1 LWSSKEQ
8 KMSEWFYLAQLWV
21 AVAAGMFSVTLGAM
35 KKLPSLWSI
44 GSLALVLLGLI
55 GQFVVSIAVV
65 SGGASAALDT
75 VEYFAYL
82 LVAIMVP
89 VGAGFWGLVERN
101 RWSTMIL
108 GVAALTVAVMLVRMH
123 QIWTGS
129 Y

>member
-1 LWSSKEQ
+1 
-8 KMSEWFYLAQLWV
+8 MIEWFYLAQLWF
-21 AVAAGMFSVTLGAM
+21 AVAAGIFSVTLGAM

-44 GSLALVLLGLI
+44 GSLAVVLLGLI
-55 GQFVVSIAVV
+55 GQLIVSIFLVT
-65 SGGASAALDT
+65 GGATAAIDT

-89 VGAGFWGLVERN
+89 IGAGFWGLVERN
-101 RWSTMIL
+101 RWSTIIL
-108 GVAALTVAVMLVRMH
+108 GLASLTVAVMLVRMH

>member
-8 KMSEWFYLAQLWV
+8 KMIEWFYLAQLWV
-21 AVAAGMFSVTLGAM
+21 AVAAGIFSLTLGAI
-35 KKLPSLWSI
+35 KKRPSLWSI
-44 GSLALVLLGLI
+44 GSLAVVLLGLI
-55 GQFVVSIAVV
+55 GQLVVSIVVV

-89 VGAGFWGLVERN
+89 IGAGFWGLVERN

>member
-1 LWSSKEQ
+1 LWSSKE
-8 KMSEWFYLAQLWV
+8 KKLIEWFYLTQLWV
-21 AVAAGMFSVTLGAM
+21 AVVAGIFAVTLGAM

-44 GSLALVLLGLI
+44 GSLAVVLLGLI
-55 GQFVVSIAVV
+55 GQLIVSIFVV
-65 SGGASAALDT
+65 SGGATAALDT

-89 VGAGFWGLVERN
+89 IGAGFWGLVERN

-108 GVAALTVAVMLVRMH
+108 GVASLTVVVMLVRMH

>member
-1 LWSSKEQ
+1 
-8 KMSEWFYLAQLWV
+8 MIEWFYLVQLWF
-21 AVAAGMFSVTLGAM
+21 AVAAGVFSVTLGAM

-44 GSLALVLLGLI
+44 GSLAVVLLGLI
-55 GQFVVSIAVV
+55 GQLVISIITVA
-65 SGGASAALDT
+65 GGQSAAVDT

-89 VGAGFWGLVERN
+89 IGAGFWGLVERN

-108 GVAALTVAVMLVRMH
+108 GFAALTVAVMLVRMH

>member
-1 LWSSKEQ
+1 LWSSKE
-8 KMSEWFYLAQLWV
+8 KKLIEWFYLAQLWFAVV
-21 AVAAGMFSVTLGAM
+21 AGIFSVTLGAM

-44 GSLALVLLGLI
+44 GSLAVVLLGLI
-55 GQFVVSIAVV
+55 GQLIVSIFVV
-65 SGGASAALDT
+65 SGGATAALDT

-89 VGAGFWGLVERN
+89 IGAGFWGLVERN

-108 GVAALTVAVMLVRMH
+108 GVASLTVAVMLVRMH

>member
-1 LWSSKEQ
+1 
-8 KMSEWFYLAQLWV
+8 MIEWFYLAQLWI
-21 AVAAGMFSVTLGAM
+21 AVAAGVFSVTLGTI

-44 GSLALVLLGLI
+44 GSLAIVLLGLI
-55 GQFVVSIAVV
+55 AQLVISIVAVA
-65 SGGASAALDT
+65 GGATAAIDT

-89 VGAGFWGLVERN
+89 IGAGFWGLVERN

-108 GVAALTVAVMLVRMH
+108 GFAALTVAVMLVRMN

>member
-1 LWSSKEQ
+1 
-8 KMSEWFYLAQLWV
+8 MIEWFYLAQFWV
-21 AVAAGMFSVTLGAM
+21 AVSAGIFSLTLGAM

-44 GSLALVLLGLI
+44 GSLAIVLLGLVAQLVI
-55 GQFVVSIAVV
+55 SIFAVV
-65 SGGASAALDT
+65 GGESASVDT

-89 VGAGFWGLVERN
+89 IGAGFWGLVERN

-108 GVAALTVAVMLVRMH
+108 GVASLTVAVMLVRMH

>member
-1 LWSSKEQ
+1 
-8 KMSEWFYLAQLWV
+8 MIEWFYLAQLWV
-21 AVAAGMFSVTLGAM
+21 AVVAGIFSLTLGAI

-55 GQFVVSIAVV
+55 GQFIVSIVVV

>member
-1 LWSSKEQ
+1 
-8 KMSEWFYLAQLWV
+8 MIEWFYLAQLWI
-21 AVAAGMFSVTLGAM
+21 AVAAGIFSVTLGAM
-35 KKLPSLWSI
+35 KKKPSLWSI

-55 GQFVVSIAVV
+55 GQLLVSIFAVAA
-65 SGGASAALDT
+65 GATAAIDT

-89 VGAGFWGLVERN
+89 IGAGFWGLVERN

-108 GVAALTVAVMLVRMH
+108 GVAALTVAVMLVRMN

>member
-1 LWSSKEQ
+1 LWSSKE
-8 KMSEWFYLAQLWV
+8 KKLIEWFYLAQLWV
-21 AVAAGMFSVTLGAM
+21 AVAAGIFSVTLGAI

-55 GQFVVSIAVV
+55 VQFLVSIVVV

-89 VGAGFWGLVERN
+89 IGAGFWGLVERN

>member
-1 LWSSKEQ
+1 LWSSKEK
-8 KMSEWFYLAQLWV
+8 KMIEWFYLAQLWIAVV
-21 AVAAGMFSVTLGAM
+21 AGIFSVTLGAM

-44 GSLALVLLGLI
+44 GSLAVVLLGLI
-55 GQFVVSIAVV
+55 GQLVVSIFVV
-65 SGGASAALDT
+65 AGGATAAIDT

-89 VGAGFWGLVERN
+89 IGAGFWGLVERN

-108 GVAALTVAVMLVRMH
+108 GIAALTVAVMLVRMH

>member
-1 LWSSKEQ
+1 
-8 KMSEWFYLAQLWV
+8 MIEWFYLAQLWV
-21 AVAAGMFSVTLGAM
+21 AVVAGIFSVTLGAI

-55 GQFVVSIAVV
+55 GQLVVSIAVV

-89 VGAGFWGLVERN
+89 IGAGFWGLVERN
-101 RWSTMIL
+101 RWSTIIL